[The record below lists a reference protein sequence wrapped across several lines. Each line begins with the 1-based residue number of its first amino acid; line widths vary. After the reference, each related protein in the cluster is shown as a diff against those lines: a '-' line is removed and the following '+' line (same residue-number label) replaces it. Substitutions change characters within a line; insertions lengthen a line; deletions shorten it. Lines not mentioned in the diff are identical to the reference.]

1 MLKYIVA
8 GNQLLSIEQ
17 PQRTITARVTRLA
30 TVCYNGPAGMAV
42 QVSFSANVRVFSE
55 RETSVVELMRVL
67 SHLMLTKNG
76 SLMLTK
82 NGSLIFLAQ
91 KETVPKSR

>member
-1 MLKYIVA
+1 
-8 GNQLLSIEQ
+8 
-17 PQRTITARVTRLA
+17 
-30 TVCYNGPAGMAV
+30 MAV